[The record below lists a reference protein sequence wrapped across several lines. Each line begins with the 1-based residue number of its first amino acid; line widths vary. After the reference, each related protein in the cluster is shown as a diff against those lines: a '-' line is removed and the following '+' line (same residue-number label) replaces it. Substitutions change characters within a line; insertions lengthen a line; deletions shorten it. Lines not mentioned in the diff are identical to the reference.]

1 MFKNAV
7 IIAGGFG
14 TRMLPLTDY
23 VPKPL
28 VRVDDKPLIQYTLDL
43 FYKNNIKNVTVTY
56 GHKAPQLVE
65 YVASKAA
72 ALVNTIEK
80 DNAYFLY
87 NTVVQYI
94 NEPVI
99 VSPCDIIIDIDM
111 IELYKEYISLGEPPI
126 CIVPIKANDNADYIH
141 TDKNRVTK
149 ITRAEVSGLCASGIQ
164 IINPSKV
171 NKLGDQHSN
180 FYDVWTDM
188 INTNNLYITNT
199 QPLYWKAYDNLKDI
213 NKC

>member
-14 TRMLPLTDY
+14 TRMLPLTEY

-28 VRVDDKPLIQYTLDL
+28 VKVENKPLIQYTLDL
-43 FYKNNIKNVTVTY
+43 FYKNNIKNISITY

-65 YVASKAA
+65 YVADKAA
-72 ALVNTIEK
+72 ALINTIDQ

-87 NTVVQYI
+87 NTIIQYI

-99 VSPCDIIIDIDM
+99 VSPCDIVIDIDM
-111 IELYKEYISLGEPPI
+111 VKLYDEYINMGEPTI
-126 CIVPIKANDNADYIH
+126 CIVPIKANDSADYIH

-149 ITRAEVSGLCASGIQ
+149 ITRTEISGLCVSGIQ

-171 NKLGDQHSN
+171 NKLGNQHNN
-180 FYDVWTDM
+180 FYDVWMDM
-188 INTNNLYITNT
+188 ISTNNLHITNT
-199 QPLYWKAYDNLKDI
+199 QPLYWKSYDSLKDI
-213 NKC
+213 DKC